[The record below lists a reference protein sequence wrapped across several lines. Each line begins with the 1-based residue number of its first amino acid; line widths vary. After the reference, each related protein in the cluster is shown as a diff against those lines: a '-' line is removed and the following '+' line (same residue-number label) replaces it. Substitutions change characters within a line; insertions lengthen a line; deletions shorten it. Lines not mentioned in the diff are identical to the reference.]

1 MLSSTLDLIIQV
13 TPQSHQFFAFFFFN
27 LIIAIILMGSKND
40 PNHEDDQEIHL
51 GNSAN
56 HIDKRLYTEVDTEQ
70 SANTINGVLCVY
82 QTVSEES
89 QGSEEEEEEEEDSN
103 DENYQVGLEN
113 DDELA
118 KRAQEFIAKVN
129 SEWKAEMLN
138 DDEPPMC
145 IYD

>member
-1 MLSSTLDLIIQV
+1 
-13 TPQSHQFFAFFFFN
+13 
-27 LIIAIILMGSKND
+27 MGSKND
-40 PNHEDDQEIHL
+40 PNEDDQEIHL

-82 QTVSEES
+82 ETVTEES
-89 QGSEEEEEEEEDSN
+89 QASEEEEEDDCN
-103 DENYQVGLEN
+103 DENYQVGLGN

-138 DDEPPMC
+138 DDGPPMC
-145 IYD
+145 IYDYDNF